1 MDKLRKIELSNLAV
15 LYGVDNS
22 GTGGAVQLGASRG
35 LGDGEDGE
43 RVHLRLEDEVRMS
56 ASLRKCAKGRG
67 VPKQVAEGAEE
78 LHLVLS

>member
-1 MDKLRKIELSNLAV
+1 MDELRKIELSNLAV

-43 RVHLRLEDEVRMS
+43 RVHLRLEGEVRMS
-56 ASLRKCAKGRG
+56 TSFRMLWRMRYLLGVYPLLRTGTGMK
-67 VPKQVAEGAEE
+67 
-78 LHLVLS
+78 